1 MTGFG
6 VALAKDVMVPM
17 RDGIRLATDVY
28 RPARDGELVEG
39 RYPTILCRTPYDK
52 TDKRYSEIADFF
64 VPHGYTVCL
73 QDCRDR
79 YRSEG
84 TREYF
89 HAATPHEGEDGY
101 DTVEWIAEQRW
112 SNGRVGTVGSSFA
125 AITQVRMALE
135 RPPHLTA
142 IWPDVVP
149 TNSFQHQSRE
159 GGAMQLHMFWALFI
173 HAQDAQDIA
182 DDPEKQ
188 ADVWAD
194 LTRLRELFWE
204 TPYRE
209 GQTSL
214 RHVPTLEK
222 CLLDYYTRGT
232 YDELWSRKEY
242 DYTAYWDEH
251 ADIPGT
257 YSTGWYDAFPHSDT
271 EYFAAMAA
279 KNTTPQRLVVGPWS
293 HVGMRGDAT
302 YTLDVDFGP
311 DSAWGV
317 QRYFAEQLAFF
328 DRWLK
333 DGDAPVG
340 RGAGPDLRD
349 GRRLG
354 PEDRARQ
361 ARPRRPLARG
371 ARVAAR
377 AGAARP
383 STTCARTARCRSTR
397 PAGEEEPRR
406 YTYDPAHPVP
416 TIGGLYCSVGELPA
430 EGAGMEPAWSRF
442 LSPVLRLRNILTPGP
457 ADQQETPEF
466 FAAREPYPRLS
477 ERADVLV
484 YETEPLEEP
493 VEVTGRARVTLRVSS
508 SAVDTDFTAKLVD
521 VHPPNEDYPDGYDM
535 LINDSIIRCRYR
547 EGFEREVFMEPGEVV
562 EVTIELPPT
571 SNLFD
576 RGHRIRIDVSS
587 SNFPRLDLNPNTGE
601 PIGRH
606 THQVVAEQAVARRST
621 RRRCPSFRVIDWVAI
636 PAGPFPMGIDP
647 AAAYPPDEDETP
659 RRVVSVEGFRIGRTP
674 VTGDDGVPLTYV
686 SRDDAEAFCAANGV
700 RLPTEIEWE
709 AAARGGDDR
718 LWPWGDELP
727 DTTRATFGQGIGGPS
742 PAGSASGRGRAVR
755 RARPGGQRLR
765 VDGRRRGAR
774 RLVPERPGRAA
785 LLGAAAR
792 CTPRRAIRTSASASS
807 PSSRAGAST
816 GSRCRPATT

>member
-1 MTGFG
+1 VTGFG

-17 RDGIRLATDVY
+17 RDGISLATDLY
-28 RPARDGELVEG
+28 RPARGGELVDG

-64 VPHGYTVCL
+64 VPHGYSVCL

-101 DTVEWIAEQRW
+101 DTVEWIAGQRW

-125 AITQVRMALE
+125 GITQVRMALE

-204 TPYRE
+204 TPFRA

-242 DYTAYWDEH
+242 DYTRYWDEH
-251 ADIPGT
+251 ADVPGT
-257 YSTGWYDAFPHSDT
+257 YSTGWYDGFPHSDT

-302 YTLDVDFGP
+302 YTLDVDFGA

-317 QRYFAEQLAFF
+317 RRYFAEQLEFF

-333 DGDAPVG
+333 EDGGGAPEGEAPV
-340 RGAGPDLRD
+340 RIF
-349 GRRLG
+349 
-354 PEDRARQ
+354 
-361 ARPRRPLARG
+361 
-371 ARVAAR
+371 V
-377 AGAARP
+377 
-383 STTCARTARCRSTR
+383 
-397 PAGEEEPRR
+397 
-406 YTYDPAHPVP
+406 
-416 TIGGLYCSVGELPA
+416 IGGG
-430 EGAGMEPAWSRF
+430 
-442 LSPVLRLRNILTPGP
+442 
-457 ADQQETPEF
+457 
-466 FAAREPYPRLS
+466 
-477 ERADVLV
+477 
-484 YETEPLEEP
+484 
-493 VEVTGRARVTLRVSS
+493 
-508 SAVDTDFTAKLVD
+508 
-521 VHPPNEDYPDGYDM
+521 
-535 LINDSIIRCRYR
+535 
-547 EGFEREVFMEPGEVV
+547 
-562 EVTIELPPT
+562 
-571 SNLFD
+571 
-576 RGHRIRIDVSS
+576 
-587 SNFPRLDLNPNTGE
+587 
-601 PIGRH
+601 
-606 THQVVAEQAVARRST
+606 
-621 RRRCPSFRVIDWVAI
+621 
-636 PAGPFPMGIDP
+636 
-647 AAAYPPDEDETP
+647 
-659 RRVVSVEGFRIGRTP
+659 
-674 VTGDDGVPLTYV
+674 
-686 SRDDAEAFCAANGV
+686 
-700 RLPTEIEWE
+700 
-709 AAARGGDDR
+709 
-718 LWPWGDELP
+718 
-727 DTTRATFGQGIGGPS
+727 
-742 PAGSASGRGRAVR
+742 SGRKTK
-755 RARPGGQRLR
+755 
-765 VDGRRRGAR
+765 
-774 RLVPERPGRAA
+774 
-785 LLGAAAR
+785 LG
-792 CTPRRAIRTSASASS
+792 
-807 PSSRAGAST
+807 
-816 GSRCRPATT
+816 

>member
-1 MTGFG
+1 MSGFG

-64 VPHGYTVCL
+64 VPHGYSVCL

-112 SNGRVGTVGSSFA
+112 SNGRLGTVGSSFA
-125 AITQVRMALE
+125 GITQVRMALE

-149 TNSFQHQSRE
+149 TSSFQHQSRE

-242 DYTAYWDEH
+242 DYTRYWDQH
-251 ADIPGT
+251 ANVPGT
-257 YSTGWYDAFPHSDT
+257 YSTGWYDGFPHSDT

-279 KNTTPQRLVVGPWS
+279 KNETPQRLIVGPWS
-293 HVGMRGDAT
+293 HVGMRGDASW
-302 YTLDVDFGP
+302 TLDVDFGP
-311 DSAWGV
+311 DSVWGV
-317 QRYFAEQLAFF
+317 ERYFAEQLAFF
-328 DRWLK
+328 DRWLRE
-333 DGDAPVG
+333 DGGGSPPDEAPIRIFVMG
-340 RGAGPDLRD
+340 GGS
-349 GRRLG
+349 GRRTELG
-354 PEDRARQ
+354 KLDHGGRWREEHEW
-361 ARPRRPLARG
+361 PLARAQATVLHLHG
-371 ARVAAR
+371 DGLLSAEA
-377 AGAARP
+377 
-383 STTCARTARCRSTR
+383 
-397 PAGEEEPRR
+397 PAGDAEPRR

-416 TIGGLYCSVGELPA
+416 TIGGNYCSVGELPA
-430 EGAGMEPAWSRF
+430 EGPGMEPMWAR
-442 LSPVLRLRNILTPGP
+442 LLNPVLRLRNIMTPGP
-457 ADQQETPEF
+457 ADQAEAPEF
-466 FAAREPYPRLS
+466 FVSREPYPRLS

-484 YETEPLEEP
+484 YESKPLEEA
-493 VEVTGRARVTLRVSS
+493 VEVTGRAQVCLRVSS

-521 VHPPNEDYPDGYDM
+521 VHPANEDYPDGYDM
-535 LINDSIIRCRYR
+535 LINDSIIRCRFR
-547 EGFEREVFMEPGEVV
+547 EGFEHEVFMEPGEMVD
-562 EVTIELPPT
+562 VTIELPPT

-576 RGHRIRIDVSS
+576 RGHRIRLDVSS

-601 PIGRH
+601 PMGRH
-606 THQVVAEQAVARRST
+606 THQVVAEQAVHGGT
-621 RRRCPSFRVIDWVAI
+621 LTVPVI
-636 PAGPFPMGIDP
+636 
-647 AAAYPPDEDETP
+647 
-659 RRVVSVEGFRIGRTP
+659 P
-674 VTGDDGVPLTYV
+674 V
-686 SRDDAEAFCAANGV
+686 
-700 RLPTEIEWE
+700 
-709 AAARGGDDR
+709 
-718 LWPWGDELP
+718 
-727 DTTRATFGQGIGGPS
+727 
-742 PAGSASGRGRAVR
+742 
-755 RARPGGQRLR
+755 
-765 VDGRRRGAR
+765 
-774 RLVPERPGRAA
+774 
-785 LLGAAAR
+785 
-792 CTPRRAIRTSASASS
+792 
-807 PSSRAGAST
+807 
-816 GSRCRPATT
+816 